1 MTLRPVEYEPLMF
14 VVRNMRQ
21 IDRDEVFA
29 TGFSMP
35 PDGPMTDDDMM
46 VQQTFDAAT
55 RDGCGWIASLNGE
68 PIAAIGMTLLWPGVV
83 SVWMF
88 ATDSWP
94 KVALALTRWAKKA
107 IFQIMSDANI
117 HRAQCW
123 SLSGHDTAHRWL
135 RHLGA
140 TEECVSPNYG
150 RSGETFHLFGW
161 SKGRDF

>member
-1 MTLRPVEYEPLMF
+1 MVLGPVEYETLSYI
-14 VVRNMRQ
+14 VRNMRQ

-29 TGFSMP
+29 LSYPMG
-35 PDGPMTDDDMM
+35 PDNMTTDDELM
-46 VQQTFDAAT
+46 VNITFDAANNE
-55 RDGCGWIASLNGE
+55 GCGFVASLDGE
-68 PIAAIGMTLLWPGVV
+68 PIAVIGMSMMWPGVA

-94 KVALALTRWAKKA
+94 KIALALTRWAKKA

-123 SLSGHDTAHRWL
+123 SLSGHDIAHRWL

-140 TEECVSPNYG
+140 TEECASPNYG
-150 RSGETFHLFGW
+150 RAGETFHLFGW
-161 SKGRDF
+161 SKGRNF